1 MRTQIPTL
9 QCTIYGDR
17 TDRFTKSFKQKVA
30 FRAIKHLNFDKNKN
44 SIAENYILIQAKK
57 TDLNSVLKLNQKFLP
72 AVGDSDLDEMNHFLE
87 ISSYFKI
94 IKVEE
99 KPIGFLIGLLP
110 GLNYG
115 SENYKWFSAIYSS
128 FIYVD
133 RVVIDSKNQNKGFG
147 KIFYNDLKDTFYNKA
162 SIMTCEV
169 NIRPYNKQSID
180 FHKKYGFKEV
190 GTKNTENNKKTV
202 SYMIYHFD

>member
-1 MRTQIPTL
+1 
-9 QCTIYGDR
+9 
-17 TDRFTKSFKQKVA
+17 
-30 FRAIKHLNFDKNKN
+30 
-44 SIAENYILIQAKK
+44 
-57 TDLNSVLKLNQKFLP
+57 
-72 AVGDSDLDEMNHFLE
+72 MNHFLE

-99 KPIGFLIGLLP
+99 KLIGFLIGLLP

-147 KIFYNDLKDTFYNKA
+147 KIFYNDLKETFYNRA
-162 SIMTCEV
+162 SMISCEV

-190 GTKNTENNKKTV
+190 GTKNTEDNKKTV
-202 SYMIYHFD
+202 SYMIYHFDK

>member
-1 MRTQIPTL
+1 
-9 QCTIYGDR
+9 
-17 TDRFTKSFKQKVA
+17 
-30 FRAIKHLNFDKNKN
+30 
-44 SIAENYILIQAKK
+44 
-57 TDLNSVLKLNQKFLP
+57 
-72 AVGDSDLDEMNHFLE
+72 MNHFLE

-133 RVVIDSKNQNKGFG
+133 RVVIDSKNQNKGLEKF
-147 KIFYNDLKDTFYNKA
+147 FT
-162 SIMTCEV
+162 
-169 NIRPYNKQSID
+169 
-180 FHKKYGFKEV
+180 
-190 GTKNTENNKKTV
+190 
-202 SYMIYHFD
+202 MI

>member
-1 MRTQIPTL
+1 
-9 QCTIYGDR
+9 
-17 TDRFTKSFKQKVA
+17 
-30 FRAIKHLNFDKNKN
+30 
-44 SIAENYILIQAKK
+44 
-57 TDLNSVLKLNQKFLP
+57 
-72 AVGDSDLDEMNHFLE
+72 MNHFLE

-99 KPIGFLIGLLP
+99 KLIGFLIGLLP

-147 KIFYNDLKDTFYNKA
+147 KIFYDDLKETFYKKA
-162 SIMTCEV
+162 SIITCEV

-202 SYMIYHFD
+202 SYMIYHFDK

>member
-1 MRTQIPTL
+1 
-9 QCTIYGDR
+9 
-17 TDRFTKSFKQKVA
+17 
-30 FRAIKHLNFDKNKN
+30 
-44 SIAENYILIQAKK
+44 
-57 TDLNSVLKLNQKFLP
+57 
-72 AVGDSDLDEMNHFLE
+72 MNHFLE

-110 GLNYG
+110 RLNYG

-147 KIFYNDLKDTFYNKA
+147 KIFYNDLKETFYNRA
-162 SIMTCEV
+162 SMISCEV

-190 GTKNTENNKKTV
+190 GTKNTEDNKKTV
-202 SYMIYHFD
+202 SYMIYHFDK

>member
-1 MRTQIPTL
+1 
-9 QCTIYGDR
+9 
-17 TDRFTKSFKQKVA
+17 
-30 FRAIKHLNFDKNKN
+30 
-44 SIAENYILIQAKK
+44 
-57 TDLNSVLKLNQKFLP
+57 
-72 AVGDSDLDEMNHFLE
+72 MNHFLE

-99 KPIGFLIGLLP
+99 KPIGFLIALLP

-147 KIFYNDLKDTFYNKA
+147 KIFYNDLKKTFYDKA
-162 SIMTCEV
+162 SIITCEV

-190 GTKNTENNKKTV
+190 GTRNTENNKKTV
-202 SYMIYHFD
+202 SYMIYHFDK